1 MLSFVNPKTL
11 KIAYFIIVM
20 IIYIFNSIYK
30 VRYIND
36 YFTHD
41 VGTYLSVS
49 VYPLEALSSLKGLT
63 FPGFDYGSLL
73 GAYLLWPF
81 TFFELDLFSVFI
93 LFNLILRFSCYL
105 ILAVFLIKQNQ
116 FLLGY
121 LTILYPLFV
130 NFNQPELNF
139 TWGYYFYAEIEIIA
153 LLLCIYVLV
162 NVKNNF
168 FIFSILG
175 ILTRI
180 DPRIFTLVIISLIFF
195 AHKKINSYKLFVEY
209 FLKNLTFLFLGYLVL
224 ELYLKNTKPQQLN
237 TFAFNQEYLNSG
249 LVRFKEFYG
258 FNFKFF
264 ILILLIINFLILIKI
279 MPTLDKIRII
289 FASLLVIFSFI
300 LVLSSSRM
308 VEIYLTMNP
317 NRVLLVTP
325 LSIVLFISLTLTQSN
340 IAINDRYI
348 APIISILLLFF
359 IINLDEYK
367 SNLPTQG
374 PAPVLDKFQLK
385 KDCKNLVKSGPNIG
399 TYYIETIDWRLG
411 FVCDALLI
419 PNKKFKF
426 INANNMGLGEV
437 RPWRRKLLN

>member
-1 MLSFVNPKTL
+1 
-11 KIAYFIIVM
+11 
-20 IIYIFNSIYK
+20 
-30 VRYIND
+30 
-36 YFTHD
+36 
-41 VGTYLSVS
+41 
-49 VYPLEALSSLKGLT
+49 
-63 FPGFDYGSLL
+63 
-73 GAYLLWPF
+73 
-81 TFFELDLFSVFI
+81 
-93 LFNLILRFSCYL
+93 
-105 ILAVFLIKQNQ
+105 
-116 FLLGY
+116 
-121 LTILYPLFV
+121 
-130 NFNQPELNF
+130 
-139 TWGYYFYAEIEIIA
+139 
-153 LLLCIYVLV
+153 
-162 NVKNNF
+162 
-168 FIFSILG
+168 
-175 ILTRI
+175 
-180 DPRIFTLVIISLIFF
+180 
-195 AHKKINSYKLFVEY
+195 
-209 FLKNLTFLFLGYLVL
+209 
-224 ELYLKNTKPQQLN
+224 
-237 TFAFNQEYLNSG
+237 
-249 LVRFKEFYG
+249 
-258 FNFKFF
+258 
-264 ILILLIINFLILIKI
+264 
-279 MPTLDKIRII
+279 
-289 FASLLVIFSFI
+289 
-300 LVLSSSRM
+300 M